1 MNRKIVFSLLKRG
14 EKRMLD
20 KRIPIPVAEAVA
32 RVMKYAYQGEME
44 KVSLIE
50 SYGRTLGEDVIADHD
65 VPHFDRSPYDGF
77 AIRAE
82 DTKEASSSNPIQ
94 FEVIGEIG
102 AGFVFTEEVKEF
114 QAVRIMTGAAI
125 PEGCNAVV
133 MLELTEGFEE
143 NEKIYMVLKRSFSS
157 GDNISFKGEDVNQ
170 NSILVKKGTVINP
183 GVAALLATFG
193 YSSVHVIKQP
203 VIGIVTTG
211 SELLEVHEQLK
222 LGKIR
227 NSNSYMI
234 AAQIERAGGVV
245 QYYGQFADDLE
256 TCYNTV
262 KKAMKEVD
270 ILITTGGVSV
280 GDYDY
285 LPAIHKRLQA
295 NVLFNKI
302 AMRPGSVTTVAEVE
316 GKLLFGL
323 SGNPSACYV
332 GCELFV
338 RPVIRTYLYKK
349 NPHVFRAEA
358 ILQKDFPKANPFT
371 RFVRGK
377 VEIVDGTLQ
386 AIPVGLDKSSAISSL
401 AEANAFIVLPGGT
414 RGFEAGIT
422 VSVLLL
428 ESNAGSEWPWEEPLR
443 SYK

>member
-1 MNRKIVFSLLKRG
+1 ML
-14 EKRMLD
+14 EKR
-20 KRIPIPVAEAVA
+20 KPIPVAEAVA
-32 RVMKYAYQGEME
+32 RVMEYAHQGEIE
-44 KVSLIE
+44 KVSLID

-82 DTKEASSSNPIQ
+82 DTKEASSNNPIQ

-102 AGFVFTEEVKEF
+102 AGSVFREEVKAF

-125 PEGCNAVV
+125 PAGCNAVV

-143 NEKIYMVLKRSFSS
+143 NEKTYMTLKRSFAA
-157 GDNISFKGEDVNQ
+157 GDNISFQGEDVKQ
-170 NSILVKKGTVINP
+170 NAILVKKGTSINP

-193 YSSVHVIKQP
+193 YSSVHVVRQP
-203 VIGIVTTG
+203 VIGIITTG

-222 LGKIR
+222 EGKIR

-234 AAQIERAGGVV
+234 AAQVERAGGIVR
-245 QYYGQFADDLE
+245 YYGQFVDELE

-285 LPAIHKRLQA
+285 LPAIYERLRA

-302 AMRPGSVTTVAEVE
+302 AMRPGSVTTVAELE

-332 GCELFV
+332 GYELYV
-338 RPVIRTYLYKK
+338 RPVIRTYLHRKD
-349 NPHVFRAEA
+349 PHVYRAEA

-371 RFVRGK
+371 RFVRGR
-377 VEIVDGTLQ
+377 VEIVDGQLQ
-386 AIPVGLDKSSAISSL
+386 VTPVGLDKSSAISSL
-401 AEANAFIVLPGGT
+401 AEANACIVLPGGT
-414 RGFEAGIT
+414 RGFEAGII

-428 ESNAGSEWPWEEPLR
+428 ESNIGSEWPWKEPLR

>member
-1 MNRKIVFSLLKRG
+1 ML
-14 EKRMLD
+14 EKR
-20 KRIPIPVAEAVA
+20 KPIPVAEAVA
-32 RVMKYAYQGEME
+32 RVMEYAHQGEIE
-44 KVSLIE
+44 KVSLID
-50 SYGRTLGEDVIADHD
+50 SYGRTLGEDVIANHD

-82 DTKEASSSNPIQ
+82 DTKEANSSNPIQ

-102 AGFVFTEEVKEF
+102 AGSVFREEVKAF

-125 PEGCNAVV
+125 PAGCNAVV

-143 NEKIYMVLKRSFSS
+143 NEKTYMTLKRSFAA
-157 GDNISFKGEDVNQ
+157 GDNISFKGEDVKQ
-170 NSILVKKGTVINP
+170 NAILVKKGTSINP
-183 GVAALLATFG
+183 GVVALLATFG
-193 YSSVHVIKQP
+193 YSSVHVVRQP

-222 LGKIR
+222 EGKIR

-234 AAQIERAGGVV
+234 AAQVERAGGIVR
-245 QYYGQFADDLE
+245 YYGQFVDDLE

-285 LPAIHKRLQA
+285 LPAIYERLQA

-302 AMRPGSVTTVAEVE
+302 AMRPGSVTTVAELE

-323 SGNPSACYV
+323 SGNLSACYV
-332 GCELFV
+332 GCELYV
-338 RPVIRTYLYKK
+338 RPVIRTYLQRKD
-349 NPHVFRAEA
+349 PHVYRTEA

-371 RFVRGK
+371 RFVRGR
-377 VEIVDGTLQ
+377 VEIVDGQLQ
-386 AIPVGLDKSSAISSL
+386 ATPVGLDKSSAISSL

-414 RGFEAGIT
+414 RGFEAGII

-428 ESNAGSEWPWEEPLR
+428 ESNIGSEWPWKEPLR

>member
-1 MNRKIVFSLLKRG
+1 
-14 EKRMLD
+14 MLE
-20 KRIPIPVAEAVA
+20 KRIPISVAEAVA
-32 RVMKYAYQGEME
+32 RVMEYAHQGETE
-44 KVSLIE
+44 KFSLID
-50 SYGRTLGEDVIADHD
+50 SYGRILGEDVVADHD

-102 AGFVFTEEVKEF
+102 AGFVFTKEVKAF

-125 PEGCNAVV
+125 PAGCNAVV

-143 NEKIYMVLKRSFSS
+143 NEKTYMKLKRSFAS
-157 GDNISFKGEDVNQ
+157 GDNISFKGEDVKRNTV
-170 NSILVKKGTVINP
+170 LVKKGTVINP

-193 YSSVHVIKQP
+193 YSSVHVVKQP
-203 VIGIVTTG
+203 IIGIVTTG

-222 LGKIR
+222 EGKIR

-245 QYYGQFADDLE
+245 QYYGQFADDFE

-262 KKAMKEVD
+262 KKAIKEVD

-285 LPAIHKRLQA
+285 LPAIYERLQA

-302 AMRPGSVTTVAEVE
+302 AMRPGSVTTVAELE

-332 GCELFV
+332 GCELYV
-338 RPVIRTYLYKK
+338 RPVIQTCLHMKD
-349 NPHVFRAEA
+349 PHIYRAEA

-371 RFVRGK
+371 RFVRGR
-377 VEIVDGTLQ
+377 VEIVDDQLQ
-386 AIPVGLDKSSAISSL
+386 VIPVGLDKSSAISSL
-401 AEANAFIVLPGGT
+401 AEANAIIVLPGGT

-428 ESNAGSEWPWEEPLR
+428 ESNMGSEWPWKEPFR

>member
-65 VPHFDRSPYDGF
+65 VPHFNRSPYDGF

-285 LPAIHKRLQA
+285 LPAIYERLQA
-295 NVLFNKI
+295 NVLFSKI

>member
-1 MNRKIVFSLLKRG
+1 
-14 EKRMLD
+14 MLE

-32 RVMKYAYQGEME
+32 RVMEYACQGEIE

-102 AGFVFTEEVKEF
+102 AGFVFKEEVKAF

-125 PEGCNAVV
+125 PAGCNAVV
-133 MLELTEGFEE
+133 MLELTEAFEE
-143 NEKIYMVLKRSFSS
+143 NEKTYMKLKRPFAS
-157 GDNISFKGEDVNQ
+157 GDNISFKGEDVKQ
-170 NSILVKKGTVINP
+170 NAILVKKGTSINP

-193 YSSVHVIKQP
+193 YSGVQVVKKP

-222 LGKIR
+222 PGKIR

-234 AAQIERAGGVV
+234 AAQVERAGGVV
-245 QYYGQFADDLE
+245 QYYGQFADDFE

-285 LPAIHKRLQA
+285 LPAIYERLQA

-302 AMRPGSVTTVAEVE
+302 AMRPGSVTTVAELE

-332 GCELFV
+332 GCELYV
-338 RPVIRTYLYKK
+338 RPVIRTYLQRKD
-349 NPHVFRAEA
+349 PHVYRAEA

-371 RFVRGK
+371 RFVRGR

-386 AIPVGLDKSSAISSL
+386 ATPIGLDKSSAISSL

-414 RGFEAGIT
+414 RGFEAGII

-428 ESNAGSEWPWEEPLR
+428 ESNIGSEWPWKEPLR

>member
-1 MNRKIVFSLLKRG
+1 ML
-14 EKRMLD
+14 EKRV
-20 KRIPIPVAEAVA
+20 PIPVAEAVA
-32 RVMKYAYQGEME
+32 RVMTYAHQGEIE
-44 KVSLIE
+44 KVSITE
-50 SYGRTLGEDVIADHD
+50 SYGRILGEDVAADHD

-82 DTKEASSSNPIQ
+82 DTKEAGNEHPIE

-102 AGFVFTEEVKEF
+102 AGSVFTDDVKAFE
-114 QAVRIMTGAAI
+114 AVRIMTGAAI
-125 PEGCNAVV
+125 PKDCDAVV
-133 MLELTEGFEE
+133 MLELTEGFER
-143 NEKIYMVLKRSFSS
+143 NGRTYMKLKRSFQV
-157 GDNISFKGEDVNQ
+157 GDNVSFKGEDVKQNQ
-170 NSILVKKGTVINP
+170 ILVKKGTKINP

-193 YSSVHVIKQP
+193 YSSVNVMKQP
-203 VIGIVTTG
+203 VVGIVTTG
-211 SELLEVHEQLK
+211 SELLEVHEPLEP
-222 LGKIR
+222 GKIR

-234 AAQIERAGGVV
+234 AAQIVKAGGKVR
-245 QYYGQFADDLE
+245 YYGQLADDLE
-256 TCYNTV
+256 ACYEAV
-262 KKAMKEVD
+262 KAAVDEVD

-285 LPAIHKRLQA
+285 LPAIYKKLNA

-302 AMRPGSVTTVAEVE
+302 AMRPGSVTTVAEVN

-332 GCELFV
+332 GFELLV
-338 RPVIRTYLYKK
+338 YPVIQAFLHTKEPHAYRTD
-349 NPHVFRAEA
+349 A

-377 VEIVDGTLQ
+377 ATFINGQLQ
-386 AIPVGLDKSSAISSL
+386 VIPVGLDKSSAISSL
-401 AEANAFIVLPGGT
+401 ADSNALIVLPGGT
-414 RGFEAGIT
+414 RGFEAGMK

-428 ESNAGSEWPWEEPLR
+428 ESSQGSEWPWAEPLQ